1 MRLSLWQDT
10 VQTDVDVRGSGPPL
24 IYLHGP
30 WGLPPDSPFL
40 DELAQRHTVYAPKH
54 PGTSAGDPE
63 AIHRLD
69 SLHDLV
75 VYYAELFDALQLES
89 APLVGHSFGGMLACE
104 IAAIEPSRVSRLVL
118 IDPVGLWRDDRP
130 VKNWMILSDQERRSA
145 LFADPA
151 GEAAGRFFDV
161 PEEPTARV
169 ETLASFTWSQ
179 ACTGKFVW
187 PLADK
192 GLAKRIHRVRSP
204 TLLIWGNQDGVI
216 SSDYADEFAKR
227 IAGARVERIDNA
239 AHQVHLEQSA
249 TVARLVSDFAREL
262 PVRPGSP
269 LARTARSID

>member
-1 MRLSLWQDT
+1 
-10 VQTDVDVRGSGPPL
+10 
-24 IYLHGP
+24 
-30 WGLPPDSPFL
+30 
-40 DELAQRHTVYAPKH
+40 
-54 PGTSAGDPE
+54 
-63 AIHRLD
+63 
-69 SLHDLV
+69 
-75 VYYAELFDALQLES
+75 
-89 APLVGHSFGGMLACE
+89 
-104 IAAIEPSRVSRLVL
+104 
-118 IDPVGLWRDDRP
+118 
-130 VKNWMILSDQERRSA
+130 
-145 LFADPA
+145 
-151 GEAAGRFFDV
+151 
-161 PEEPTARV
+161 

-249 TVARLVSDFAREL
+249 TVARLVSDFVREL